1 MREKVEVLKHHA
13 DFPPNRIN
21 MADIIGQLD
30 TINNDFALLM
40 LLQPIDA
47 TDEGGFSRAGWP
59 TDDNSLALING
70 QIEILENMEVP
81 VPLVHALNPDDARL
95 FIRLVL
101 WRGLHFWGLCLVCH
115 RITHQVL

>member
-1 MREKVEVLKHHA
+1 MREEVEVLKHHA

-21 MADIIGQLD
+21 VADIIGQLD

-40 LLQPIDA
+40 LLQPVDA

-70 QIEILENMEVP
+70 QVEIFENMEVP
-81 VPLVHALNPDDARL
+81 VPLVHALNPDNPR
-95 FIRLVL
+95 FFSRLVL
-101 WRGLHFWGLCLVCH
+101 RRGLHF
-115 RITHQVL
+115 